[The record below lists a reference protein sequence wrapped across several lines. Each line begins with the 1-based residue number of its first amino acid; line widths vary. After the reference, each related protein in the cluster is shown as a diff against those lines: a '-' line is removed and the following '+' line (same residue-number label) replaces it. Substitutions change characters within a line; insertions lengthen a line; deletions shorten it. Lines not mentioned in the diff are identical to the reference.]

1 VIYLLFSLIVL
12 LLVVNS
18 IFIFKFLKQQKPQ
31 QSQTPIV
38 KIDLKQIEKMIEQMP
53 NKVLQSITSSTNGI
67 KGATGEL
74 IGWLKL
80 QSEYDRVIPLNDVV
94 DFLGLKMPTDK
105 EKGYITFIDIK
116 TGKARLSDSQR
127 KLKQIIKDKNIR
139 FEKYNISI
147 SNQIEKEEVNE

>member
-1 VIYLLFSLIVL
+1 MIYLLFSLIVL

>member
-1 VIYLLFSLIVL
+1 MTYLLFGLIIL
-12 LLVVNS
+12 LLVINS
-18 IFIFKFLKQQKPQ
+18 IFIFKLIKQQKPQ

-80 QSEYDRVIPLNDVV
+80 QSEYDRVVPLGDIV
-94 DFLGLKMPTDK
+94 DFIGIKMPTDK
-105 EKGYITFIDIK
+105 ERGYITFIDVK

-127 KLKQIIKDKNIR
+127 KLKQIIKDKNIK

-147 SNQIEKEEVNE
+147 SNQVEKEETNE